1 MDSMKIKCE
10 IITPLLMHGANGKNA
25 ELREQSFKGVMRFW
39 WRAINGNLSL
49 KELKEKEAEIFG
61 NTSKK
66 SSFRMRLKNKNIH
79 KMTYF
84 AYKEELQNKY
94 GLKYLW
100 YPIMMVKKDDTPWL
114 IEKGSFE
121 IEFYFKD
128 EESKSKSESS
138 ESKSEIIKVLN
149 YINFFGNFGARSR
162 RGAGSIKFESD
173 DLIKFTG
180 NSKKKFREFI
190 EDNFEKNTNE
200 NYSTFAKEVYI
211 FDSKKTWEEALNY
224 LGELFSNFR
233 KKHKGEVF
241 NFKTP
246 AFGFPI
252 RHRNR
257 DIFLG
262 VKAKNNKCEFLERR
276 ASPLIFKVYKVNE
289 NTYFPL
295 IIWLEGK
302 LLRDG
307 YKIGKKIKKCKEN
320 ELKEVD
326 ESLIKKFFNSLK
338 KGSYVKW

>member
-1 MDSMKIKCE
+1 MESMKIKCE
-10 IITPLLMHGANGKNA
+10 IVTPLLMHGADGKRA

-61 NTSKK
+61 DTSKK
-66 SSFRMRLKNKNIH
+66 SSFRMRIKNRNVSEIS
-79 KMTYF
+79 YF
-84 AYKEELQNKY
+84 KYKKELQNKY

-100 YPIMMVKKDDTPWL
+100 YPIMIAKQKDTPWL

-128 EESKSKSESS
+128 EK
-138 ESKSEIIKVLN
+138 SKSEIIKVLN

-180 NSKKKFREFI
+180 NSKEESREFI
-190 EDNFEKNTNE
+190 ENNFEKNTNE
-200 NYSTFAKEVYI
+200 NYSTFAKEIYT
-211 FDSKKTWEEALNY
+211 FDSHNSWEEALNY
-224 LGELFSNFR
+224 VGELFSNFKR
-233 KKHKGEVF
+233 EHEGEV
-241 NFKTP
+241 FKTP

-252 RHRNR
+252 RHRNGET
-257 DIFLG
+257 FLG

-276 ASPLIFKVYKVNE
+276 ASPLIFKIYKAND
-289 NTYFPL
+289 NNYFPL

-307 YKIGKKIKKCKEN
+307 YKIGKKIKKCDKN

-326 ESLIKKFFNSLK
+326 ESLLVEFFNSLK
-338 KGSYVKW
+338 KENYVKW

>member
-1 MDSMKIKCE
+1 MEFMKIKCE
-10 IITPLLMHGANGKNA
+10 IVTPLLMHGANGKNA

-61 NTSKK
+61 DTSKK
-66 SSFRMRLKNKNIH
+66 SSFRMRIKNRNVSEIS
-79 KMTYF
+79 YF
-84 AYKEELQNKY
+84 KYKKELQNKY

-100 YPIMMVKKDDTPWL
+100 YPIMIAKQKDTPWL

-128 EESKSKSESS
+128 EK
-138 ESKSEIIKVLN
+138 SKSEIIKVLN

-200 NYSTFAKEVYI
+200 NYSTFVKEVYI

-233 KKHKGEVF
+233 REHKGEF
-241 NFKTP
+241 FKTL
-246 AFGFPI
+246 AFGVPI
-252 RHRNR
+252 RRKKEV
-257 DIFLG
+257 FLG
-262 VKAKNNKCEFLERR
+262 VKEKGNNCEFLERR

>member
-1 MDSMKIKCE
+1 MESMKIKCE
-10 IITPLLMHGANGKNA
+10 IVTPLLMHGANGKNA

-61 NTSKK
+61 NTSGK

-84 AYKEELQNKY
+84 AYKKELQNKY

-100 YPIMMVKKDDTPWL
+100 YPIMMAKKDDTPWL

-128 EESKSKSESS
+128 EESK
-138 ESKSEIIKVLN
+138 SKSEIIKVLN

-173 DLIKFTG
+173 NLIKFTG
-180 NSKKKFREFI
+180 DNKENLKEFI
-190 EDNFEKNTNE
+190 KKNFEKNTNE

-211 FDSKKTWEEALNY
+211 FNSKRSWTDALNY
-224 LGELFSNFR
+224 IGNLFSNFR
-233 KKHKGEVF
+233 RKNKGEV
-241 NFKTP
+241 FKTP

-262 VKAKNNKCEFLERR
+262 VKEKGNNCEFLERR
-276 ASPLIFKVYKVNE
+276 ASLLIFKVYKVNE

-307 YKIGKKIKKCKEN
+307 YKIGKKIKKCDKN